1 MEKGLI
7 TELKSRFDSMA
18 HIDEET
24 GIEFWY
30 ARELQKELG
39 YQRWENFSVAIER
52 AKIACQNSKIE
63 CHNHFRDVTKMV
75 SIGSSAERGI
85 ADIMLT
91 RYACYLIA
99 QNGDPRKDE
108 IAFAQSYFA
117 LQTRKQELIEDRIN
131 LIRRL
136 EVRDRLKQ
144 SETRL
149 SKNIYERGVDDAGF
163 ARIRSAGDAALFG
176 KSTKSMKA
184 QLNVKQNR
192 PLADFLPTLTIAAK
206 NLATEMTNYN
216 TEEKDLQGERSI
228 TAEHVHNN
236 RAVRNMLGQR
246 GIKPENL
253 PPEED
258 IKKVER
264 RVAAEEKKL
273 AKDSGFSKQCQD
285 SNPES

>member
-7 TELKSRFDSMA
+7 TELKSRFDNMA
-18 HIDEET
+18 HIDEES

-30 ARELQKELG
+30 ARELQTALG
-39 YQRWENFSVAIER
+39 YSEWRNFTNAVDK
-52 AKIACQNSKIE
+52 AKISCEAATGLVA
-63 CHNHFRDVTKMV
+63 NHFVDVNKTIQMPKN
-75 SIGSSAERGI
+75 AEKTI
-85 ADIMLT
+85 LDIKLT

-184 QLNVKQNR
+184 QLNIKQNR

-236 RAVRNMLGQR
+236 RAVRSMLGQR
-246 GIKPENL
+246 GIKPEEL

-264 RVAAEEKKL
+264 RVASEEKKL
-273 AKDSGFSKQCQD
+273 AQ
-285 SNPES
+285 ESCFKKK